1 MDGDRVL
8 DEKEQMDMIQDLAEE
23 NEDFRK
29 ILAEK
34 DKKGEDGEEEE
45 PDEDKAEKK
54 RQRRAEGVMYE
65 DYTILTNRID
75 KMESS
80 IGSISKKVK
89 QF

>member
-1 MDGDRVL
+1 ML